1 MKTSHKGISQIR
13 ELIADNHIKEAFSQ
27 AKPLFKD
34 TSFFNQFLLLSSK
47 YNDAN
52 QALRLD
58 MLSFEQASIE
68 KSKVI
73 QGLLGLLSD
82 MEATIAKDAPDEEG
96 ALKQEAPQN
105 EEKAANTI
113 SGDGNI
119 VISNASNNQININ
132 KN

>member
-1 MKTSHKGISQIR
+1 MKTSRANISQIR
-13 ELIADNHIKEAFSQ
+13 ELIADNRIKEALSQ

-34 TSFFNQFLLLSSK
+34 TSFFSQFLLLSSK
-47 YNDAN
+47 YHDAN

-73 QGLLGLLSD
+73 QGFLETLS
-82 MEATIAKDAPDEEG
+82 ELESAIAK
-96 ALKQEAPQN
+96 EAPHEAEASEQKAPKN
-105 EEKAANTI
+105 EDKASNTV

-132 KN
+132 K